1 MMGSQIKVEIELNFL
16 SLRKI
21 ISEKPTVNTSIVV
34 ESNHHV
40 KMQEKKKTKKKKKR
54 VQGS

>member
-40 KMQEKKKTKKKKKR
+40 KMQGKKTKKKKK